1 MAETVHRHLGT
12 PMDQMT
18 WTEAAHR
25 LGVGVTDLVTWA
37 RERGAFCDADLDPG
51 LDLVPS
57 EVADAIRGIDE
68 EKAKPSGRRAQV
80 FAVTSGKGGVG
91 KTSVSVNLATALAA
105 RGRRTIL
112 VDVDLGLADVHILAG
127 TPPRRTLSDF
137 VAGTAEL
144 VEVIGDGPR
153 GLKIIA
159 GGSGVKEL
167 ADLDARGRA
176 RVLDA
181 IESLR
186 PHCDAILLDTG
197 AGISSNVTDFL
208 EIADHTICVTT
219 SSFAAIADAYG
230 VVKVLAQRNTPR
242 SVHMIVNRGGRAG
255 VPEAPGLLPEI
266 PRLRAQLARI
276 PSGGSERGGCSAEAL
291 ALLRSVPDQRRG
303 ALPAEARDEPRR
315 VSGTDAESARLRP
328 RFANQIRGIQPRT
341 ARHAGKGNWR

>member
-1 MAETVHRHLGT
+1 MAETVHLRLGT

-37 RERGAFCDADLDPG
+37 RERGAVCDADPDPG

-57 EVADAIRGIDE
+57 EVADAIRDMDAGQ
-68 EKAKPSGRRAQV
+68 AKTPTRRAQV

-230 VVKVLAQRNTPR
+230 VVKVLAQRETPR
-242 SVHMIVNRGGRAG
+242 SVHMIVNRVRS
-255 VPEAPGLLPEI
+255 PEEAEQVFRKLQGCCQRFLGFELNWLGFLPEDQNVEGAVLKRS
-266 PRLRAQLARI
+266 PFCEAFPTSVAARYLQKLATSLEGYLAPK
-276 PSGGSERGGCSAEAL
+276 PSPLG
-291 ALLRSVPDQRRG
+291 
-303 ALPAEARDEPRR
+303 
-315 VSGTDAESARLRP
+315 
-328 RFANQIRGIQPRT
+328 
-341 ARHAGKGNWR
+341 

>member
-242 SVHMIVNRGGRAG
+242 SVHMIVNRVRS
-255 VPEAPGLLPEI
+255 PEEAEQVFRKLQGCCQRFLGFELNWLGFLPEDQNVEGAVLKRS
-266 PRLRAQLARI
+266 PFCEAFPTSVAARYLQKLATSLEGYLAPM
-276 PSGGSERGGCSAEAL
+276 PSPLG
-291 ALLRSVPDQRRG
+291 
-303 ALPAEARDEPRR
+303 
-315 VSGTDAESARLRP
+315 
-328 RFANQIRGIQPRT
+328 
-341 ARHAGKGNWR
+341 

>member
-68 EKAKPSGRRAQV
+68 EKAEPSGRRAQV

-242 SVHMIVNRGGRAG
+242 SVHMIVNRVRS
-255 VPEAPGLLPEI
+255 PEEAEQVFRKLQGCCQRFLGFELNWLGFLPEDQNVEGAVLKRS
-266 PRLRAQLARI
+266 PFCEAFPTSVAARYLQKLATSLEGYLAPM
-276 PSGGSERGGCSAEAL
+276 PSPLG
-291 ALLRSVPDQRRG
+291 
-303 ALPAEARDEPRR
+303 
-315 VSGTDAESARLRP
+315 
-328 RFANQIRGIQPRT
+328 
-341 ARHAGKGNWR
+341 

>member
-105 RGRRTIL
+105 RWRRTIL

-242 SVHMIVNRGGRAG
+242 SVHMIVNRVRS
-255 VPEAPGLLPEI
+255 PEEAEQVFRKLQGCCQRFLGFELNWLGFLPEDQNVEGAVLKRS
-266 PRLRAQLARI
+266 PFCEAFPTSVAARYLQKLATSLEGYLAPM
-276 PSGGSERGGCSAEAL
+276 PSPLG
-291 ALLRSVPDQRRG
+291 
-303 ALPAEARDEPRR
+303 
-315 VSGTDAESARLRP
+315 
-328 RFANQIRGIQPRT
+328 
-341 ARHAGKGNWR
+341 